1 MATNT
6 QTPRHKLTI
15 IEDELILELAS
26 IITQA
31 GGDGDMSAAT
41 YDPQGIAG
49 DAFDMAN
56 MTEGADAKVLTAA
69 ERASI
74 AALGTASTREADQD
88 LRTTDNVEFA
98 GVTAQT
104 VNLHTAAFDTT
115 NGGPTALG
123 EMAWD
128 SVDGTLD
135 IQADGGV
142 KIAVGEDGLIRVRN
156 TSGTTIPKGAPLV
169 YAGTTGSSGK
179 LEVGPWEGANV
190 TNVRTFLGFAAVAMA
205 NNTDGYAVWF
215 GKIKEIDTDGGA
227 ELWNDG
233 DILYAIPGAS
243 ATLSNIAPTS
253 GDYVTAAVVINAG
266 SGTSGILFSRP
277 TFDTVA
283 PTLATVA
290 TSGDYGDLLNQP
302 TLVVNFGDLGDAATA
317 DLPTVNGPLATALG
331 LKANASSLATV
342 ATTGAYSDLSGTPTL
357 ATVAT
362 SGAYSDL
369 SGTPTIPSGTQ
380 VEDYLVDDGIHTIT
394 SASEVA
400 TPDAANGRTQK
411 FPLTENVSDFNTP
424 SNLAD
429 GQSMLVQV
437 VQDST
442 PRTFT
447 LDAAWKIMGAGTAS
461 DIGSLTAGQ
470 YAWLSISRYGTD
482 YLISITTEA

>member
-1 MATNT
+1 MALRTVYVTAKRN
-6 QTPRHKLTI
+6 QNLATI
-15 IEDELILELAS
+15 VINRGPTGPKGDDGS
-26 IITQA
+26 S
-31 GGDGDMSAAT
+31 GGDMLSAT
-41 YDPQGIAG
+41 YDPQGIEG

-74 AALGTASTREADQD
+74 AALGTASTRESDQD
-88 LRTTDNVEFA
+88 LQTTDNVEFA
-98 GVTAQT
+98 EVTAQT

-115 NGGPTALG
+115 NGGPTTLG

-156 TSGTTIPKGAPLV
+156 VSGAAIAKGAPLV
-169 YAGTTGSSGK
+169 YVGTN
-179 LEVGPWEGANV
+179 GAS
-190 TNVRTFLGFAAVAMA
+190 TRINVRPWIGESISDVRQFLGFAAGAMA
-205 NNTDGYAVWF
+205 QNTDGYAVWF
-215 GKIKEIDTDGGA
+215 GKVAEIATDGGA
-227 ELWNDG
+227 ELWDDG
-233 DILYAIPGAS
+233 DILYAVPGAS
-243 ATLSNIAPTS
+243 ATLSNIRPTS
-253 GDYVTAAVVINAG
+253 GEFVTAAVVINAG
-266 SGTSGILFSRP
+266 SGASGSVFVRP
-277 TFDTVA
+277 TFD
-283 PTLATVA
+283 
-290 TSGDYGDLLNQP
+290 
-302 TLVVNFGDLGDAATA
+302 
-317 DLPTVNGPLATALG
+317 
-331 LKANASSLATV
+331 SSLATV
-342 ATTGAYSDLSGTPTL
+342 ATTGAYSDLLGTPTL

-394 SASEVA
+394 SSSGVA

-437 VQDST
+437 LQDST

-470 YAWLSISRYGTD
+470 YAWLSITRYGTD